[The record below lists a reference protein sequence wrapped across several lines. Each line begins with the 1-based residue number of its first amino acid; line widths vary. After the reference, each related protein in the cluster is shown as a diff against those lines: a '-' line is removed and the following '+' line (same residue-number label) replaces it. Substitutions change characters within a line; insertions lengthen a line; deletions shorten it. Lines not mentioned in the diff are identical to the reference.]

1 MYIDLSNAN
10 EAVGKIVYKTHNPK
24 TLYLIESIKQVN
36 PFDVTVVIKAVDGK
50 TEATSSLGLKCFDT
64 LVEETTTK
72 LKNHEARLWNFKKKL
87 GIG

>member
-36 PFDVTVVIKAVDGK
+36 PFDVTVVPKEVEKVRIPNGRYACRKSERRPVEVEVPKAEFVIFDHR
-50 TEATSSLGLKCFDT
+50 TSNDDK
-64 LVEETTTK
+64 
-72 LKNHEARLWNFKKKL
+72 
-87 GIG
+87 